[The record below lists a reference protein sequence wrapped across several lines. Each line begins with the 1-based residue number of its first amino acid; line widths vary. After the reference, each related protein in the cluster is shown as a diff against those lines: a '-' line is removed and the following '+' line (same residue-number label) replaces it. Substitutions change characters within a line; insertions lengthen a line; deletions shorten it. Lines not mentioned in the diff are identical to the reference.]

1 MHSFLGFLGTVIL
14 FLAMVNHAHTDTG
27 GEDAERLRA
36 GVVLEAGEIDSSTVE
51 VGTLEAKES
60 KEITIYVSGYH
71 KTVAALSDA
80 VDEEMSVTGIADFD
94 SLSAT
99 YGLMGIYRKGRRS
112 SGFYGHRFR
121 LTFPPVADVAAVARA
136 YWNLSYIQSVDPEPP
151 GQRSD
156 KRIVKAAKVDSFR
169 IGNKLMAG
177 LGGGIAGAFLGAFI
191 MADLYQA
198 KDGDDTFGGLAST
211 VKGLEGGY
219 IVGTAT
225 GVSWVD
231 SQDHFLITLAG
242 SVLGLGVPVGAI
254 NFISAKTGWELGTLA
269 GVSAFLGPIVGATIA
284 SERWRK
290 PLSSKLHLKPEARR
304 VSVGLVPQPQ
314 RGLSAIATLRF

>member
-1 MHSFLGFLGTVIL
+1 MFHTL
-14 FLAMVNHAHTDTG
+14 FLLIVA
-27 GEDAERLRA
+27 
-36 GVVLEAGEIDSSTVE
+36 
-51 VGTLEAKES
+51 TLCGLLVQPTQAATQKKMEP
-60 KEITIYVSGYH
+60 KEITIHISGYH
-71 KTVAALSDA
+71 KTVAAALLDA
-80 VDEEMSVTGIADFD
+80 VDEGTLVTGIADFD
-94 SLSAT
+94 SLSST

-121 LTFPPVADVAAVARA
+121 LTFPPVADLATIAGA
-136 YWNLSYIQSVDPEPP
+136 YWNLSYVKSVEPKP
-151 GQRSD
+151 PRREPDEQ
-156 KRIVKAAKVDSFR
+156 ILKAAEVDSFR

-198 KDGDDTFGGLAST
+198 KDGDDTFGGLAAFT
-211 VKGLEGGY
+211 KGLEGGY
-219 IVGTAT
+219 VVGTAT

-231 SQDHFLITLAG
+231 GQDDFLITLAG

-254 NFISAKTGWELGTLA
+254 DFISAKTGWKLDTLA

-284 SERWRK
+284 SEKWRK
-290 PLSSKLHLKPEARR
+290 PLSAKIHLKPEAHR
-304 VSVGLVPQPQ
+304 VSVGLIPNPK

>member
-1 MHSFLGFLGTVIL
+1 MGRIGEEMEERHVPCFFCFLLVAAL
-14 FLAMVNHAHTDTG
+14 CSLLVQPAQAEPVDSLAV
-27 GEDAERLRA
+27 EAEHQA
-36 GVVLEAGEIDSSTVE
+36 TMQKKTEA
-51 VGTLEAKES
+51 
-60 KEITIYVSGYH
+60 KEITIYILGKH
-71 KTVAALSDA
+71 KAAAALLDA
-80 VDEEMSVTGIADFD
+80 ADEGTSVTGIADFD
-94 SLSAT
+94 SLSST

-121 LTFPPVADVAAVARA
+121 LTFPPVADVATVARA
-136 YWNLSYIQSVDPEPP
+136 YWNLSYVKSVEPKP
-151 GQRSD
+151 PRQEPD
-156 KRIVKAAKVDSFR
+156 KRVFKAAEVDSFR

-198 KDGDDTFGGLAST
+198 KDGDDILGGLGAFM
-211 VKGLEGGY
+211 KGLEVGY

-254 NFISAKTGWELGTLA
+254 DVISAKTGWELETLA
-269 GVSAFLGPIVGATIA
+269 GVSAFLGPIIGATIA
-284 SERWRK
+284 SERGRK
-290 PLSSKLHLKPEARR
+290 PLAAKLHLKPEARR
-304 VSVGLVPQPQ
+304 VSVGLLPNPKG
-314 RGLSAIATLRF
+314 GLSAVATLRF